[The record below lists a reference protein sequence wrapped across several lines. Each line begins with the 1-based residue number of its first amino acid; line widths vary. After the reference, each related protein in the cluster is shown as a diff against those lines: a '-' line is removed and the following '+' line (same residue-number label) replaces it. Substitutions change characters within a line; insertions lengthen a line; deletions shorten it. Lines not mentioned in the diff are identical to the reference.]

1 MKINELIEKL
11 RKIQD
16 SKGNIEVIVQD
27 YGRKDA
33 PRAFSAVEYTSSI
46 RIKTHTNNDF
56 LYEAD
61 HNPEMRARDAKYGC
75 LIAHV

>member
-1 MKINELIEKL
+1 MKLSELIENL

-16 SKGNIEVIVQD
+16 SKGNIEVVVQE

-46 RIKTHTNNDF
+46 RIKTHTSNPE

-61 HNPEMRARDAKYGC
+61 HNPEMRARDAKYAC
-75 LIAHV
+75 LIAYV